1 MVADLAEQGFGN
13 LKPEARDDTR
23 GLPLS
28 DTRYPEGA
36 QIAGDET
43 KIR

>member
-1 MVADLAEQGFGN
+1 MIADLAEQGIGGV
-13 LKPEARDDTR
+13 KPEARDETR

-28 DTRYPEGA
+28 DTRYPKGA
-36 QIAGDET
+36 TIAGDET